1 MDKRSSKSKKTRIFN
16 SQHET
21 DIHSAIKKK

>member
-1 MDKRSSKSKKTRIFN
+1 MDKRSSKSKKSRIFN

-21 DIHSAIKKK
+21 NIHSVIKKK